1 MKQLQPQPL
10 KDNLAYYPLLCYADV
25 FGLFVAA
32 DAQGKKTKNKTKKN
46 ILCDKQ
52 RNTALIWKSHEE

>member
-1 MKQLQPQPL
+1 MKQLQPQLL
-10 KDNLAYYPLLCYADV
+10 KDNLAYYLLLCYVDV
-25 FGLFVAA
+25 FGLYVAA
-32 DAQGKKTKNKTKKN
+32 DAQEKKKS